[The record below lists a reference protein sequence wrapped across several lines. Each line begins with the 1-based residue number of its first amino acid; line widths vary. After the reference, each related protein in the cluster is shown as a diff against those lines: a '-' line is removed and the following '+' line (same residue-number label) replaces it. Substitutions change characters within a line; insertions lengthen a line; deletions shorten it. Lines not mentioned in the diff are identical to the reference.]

1 MTTADGT
8 LSDFGIN
15 ILEEEIDD
23 AIFQTNQFL
32 TDATFIGQNGPFWW
46 LLVDSTGGYGA
57 GGTVRYHYG
66 CADGL
71 QDDGEAG
78 AA

>member
-46 LLVDSTGGYGA
+46 LLVVTAILPKFTPLRD
-57 GGTVRYHYG
+57 
-66 CADGL
+66 
-71 QDDGEAG
+71 
-78 AA
+78 